1 MPFPPEFSPPLNL
14 LGSCTGYSCADMSI
28 CAPPLDLR
36 TLCGAVLWAASVPTL
51 VWAQPTIAKVMP
63 GSVRPGETTEVRIEG
78 AKLNGAVRVWTSFA
92 ASVEIVSGDPKSKD
106 EVKHVTC
113 RLTLSPNAPVGI
125 GGIVVATPTGVSDVS
140 YVMIDDLKTVA
151 EAADNHA
158 PTQAQQVSLP
168 AAIDGESDGTLADYF
183 RIQLRANE
191 QISVEVVAARL
202 GQDFDALVRV
212 LNTEGNELAIAD
224 DDPATGAD
232 ARLVFVAPKD
242 GSYVLEVRDNRFKL
256 GGRYRLRLGKFPLVS
271 TTLPPVVERGAV
283 TSIELRGPES
293 PFAPRKDVLSRS
305 ESRQSEVAVALSEVD
320 ERSAINLGVK
330 PLGAEA
336 SGWTSPIITNLPLA
350 GTKPGPGVSA
360 TNVLQ
365 AEAVYDVPGVLCGVI
380 ETSGERDL
388 FAFKAAKG
396 KAVRFKAITRSA
408 GSPAIAALRV
418 LDAAGKQLAESAVT
432 ESDEPLLAFA
442 PPADGTYRLAVEELV
457 GRFGSDFV
465 YAIECDNRPRF
476 SLTLKNDKTT
486 KIKQTLPSGGAFYLD
501 VQCQRLGYDGPIALE
516 VESSQSGWQLVNNVI
531 PAKANEVRMYVQPP
545 IDLAPG
551 ELADLRIVGRGEQP
565 GQLLTA
571 RMSTLVQ
578 LRTAR
583 PQTPY
588 PPQWHDGLMFVS
600 RVNARPPFYTLT
612 PRTTSVDL
620 PIAGGEAVI
629 VLDMER
635 IDKAFTGA
643 LQITPLGVPAG
654 LTVSVTR
661 VGNGPKEQY
670 ELKLKSAGKVAKGQH
685 VFRYFAYGETTAA
698 GRGAM
703 SGDIVVNVED
713 KAEKAAE
720 AEKKTP

>member
-1 MPFPPEFSPPLNL
+1 M
-14 LGSCTGYSCADMSI
+14 
-28 CAPPLDLR
+28 
-36 TLCGAVLWAASVPTL
+36 
-51 VWAQPTIAKVMP
+51 K
-63 GSVRPGETTEVRIEG
+63 PGETTELRIDG
-78 AKLNGAVRVWTSFA
+78 AKLNGAVRIWTSFPA
-92 ASVEIVSGDPKSKD
+92 GVEIVGSDPKSKE

-113 RLTLSPNAPVGI
+113 RLTLSPNAPVGL
-125 GGIVVATPTGVSDVS
+125 GGIVIATPTGVSDVS

-151 EAADNHA
+151 ETADNHA
-158 PTQAQQVSLP
+158 PAQAQKIALP

-183 RIQLRANE
+183 RVQLKAGE
-191 QISVEVVAARL
+191 QISIETVAARL
-202 GQDFDALVRV
+202 GHDFDPLVRV
-212 LNTEGNELAIAD
+212 LDTEDHELAIAD

-232 ARLVFVAPKD
+232 ARLTFIAPRD
-242 GSYVLEVRDNRFKL
+242 GSYTLEVRDNRFKP

-283 TSIELRGPES
+283 TSIELRGPMPIAALPIELFTPDS
-293 PFAPRKDVLSRS
+293 TDDRAAVDLGI
-305 ESRQSEVAVALSEVD
+305 RQPTS
-320 ERSAINLGVK
+320 
-330 PLGAEA
+330 EA
-336 SGWTSPIITNLPLA
+336 SGWISPIITNLPLA
-350 GTKPGPGVSA
+350 GTKPGPGDSRA
-360 TNVLQ
+360 GSLPTEGL
-365 AEAVYDVPGVLCGVI
+365 YDIPGVLCGVL
-380 ETSGERDL
+380 ESSGERDL
-388 FAFKAAKG
+388 FAFKATKG
-396 KAVRFKAITRSA
+396 KAVRFKAITRSS
-408 GSPAIAALRV
+408 GSPAIVSLRV

-476 SLTLKNDKTT
+476 SLTLKNDKAA
-486 KIKQTLPSGGAFYLD
+486 KIKHTLPSGGAFYLD
-501 VQCQRLGYDGPIALE
+501 VQCQRFGYDGPISLA
-516 VESSQSGWQLVNNVI
+516 VESSRSGWQLVNNVI
-531 PAKANEVRMYVQPP
+531 PAKANEVRMVVQPP
-545 IDLAPG
+545 VDLAPG
-551 ELADLRIVGRGEQP
+551 ELADLRIVGKGEQP

-588 PPQWHDGLMFVS
+588 PPAWHDGLLFVS

-612 PRTTSVDL
+612 PRTMSVDL
-620 PIAGGEAVI
+620 PVAGGEATI

-635 IDKAFTGA
+635 VDKAFTAA

-654 LTVSVTR
+654 LTASITR

-685 VFRYFAYGETTAA
+685 AFRYFAYGETTAA
-698 GRGAM
+698 GRGTM
-703 SGDIVVNVED
+703 SGDIVVNVAD
-713 KAEKAAE
+713 PPTEKPAE